1 MSAAAVALRVV
12 LLFMWMV
19 ALAGLAAERW
29 WVAELL
35 VSLRVQQMCVLVP
48 FVLVLCVARV
58 SGRWRLSA
66 VLLLCWHLWW
76 LRTAWLAEGPSG
88 DVVSSAVELTVCV
101 SNVQAD
107 NPDVES
113 VLGSLRDCDADVIAV
128 LELTRALRIRLSGEF
143 AEEYPYFLWEEREPG
158 HFGIGLLSRLPIRSS
173 AIVNYRLPSVPSIE
187 AELEL
192 PGGGVV
198 QLIAT
203 HPRPPMDAWQHR
215 MRNEHLDVL
224 ADRVS
229 ELRGSGGFPVIVMG
243 DLNVTPWSPT
253 FGRLQDRGGLWS
265 VTAGGGL
272 EPTWYQRPGFL
283 YGLVLD
289 HVLHTDGLRH
299 LRRRI
304 LPGNGSDHRS
314 VVVEFQLD

>member
-1 MSAAAVALRVV
+1 MTVVAGVLRVFLLALCVVAVA
-12 LLFMWMV
+12 
-19 ALAGLAAERW
+19 GLWAERW

-35 VSLRVQQMCVLVP
+35 VSLRVQQVCVLVP
-48 FVLVLCVARV
+48 VLLLSMVARM
-58 SGRWRLSA
+58 SRWWRLCA

-76 LRTAWLAEGPSG
+76 LRTAWRAEGPSA
-88 DVVSSAVELTVCV
+88 DLTLPAERLTVCV
-101 SNVQAD
+101 ANVQAD
-107 NPDVES
+107 NPDVAS
-113 VLGSLRDCDADVIAV
+113 VVGSLRACDADVIAV

-143 AEEYPYFLWEEREPG
+143 AESHPYFLWEEREPG

-215 MRNEHLDVL
+215 MRNEHLGVL
-224 ADRVS
+224 GDRVA
-229 ELRGSGGFPVIVMG
+229 ELRGAGGLPVIVVG

-253 FGRLQDRGGLWS
+253 YGRFQERGGLWS
-265 VTAGGGL
+265 ATAGGGL

-289 HVLHTDGLRH
+289 HVLHTDGVRCAG
-299 LRRRI
+299 RRI
-304 LPGNGSDHRS
+304 LSGNGSDHRP
-314 VVVEFQLD
+314 VLTEFQIE

>member
-1 MSAAAVALRVV
+1 MSAAAGVLRVV
-12 LLFMWMV
+12 LLSSWVV
-19 ALAGLAAERW
+19 AIAGLAAERW

-35 VSLRVQQMCVLVP
+35 VSLRVQQMCVLLPV
-48 FVLVLCVARV
+48 VLLLSVAGV
-58 SGRWRLSA
+58 SRWWRLCG

-76 LRTAWLAEGPSG
+76 LRSAMWAEGPRG
-88 DVVSSAVELTVCV
+88 ELVSSGAGLTVCV
-101 SNVQAD
+101 ANVQAD
-107 NPDVES
+107 NADVES
-113 VLGSLRDCDADVIAV
+113 VVSSLRASEADVIAV
-128 LELTRALRIRLSGEF
+128 LELTRAVRIRLAGEF
-143 AEEYPYFLWEEREPG
+143 AGEYPYILWEEREPG

-192 PGGGVV
+192 PGDRRV

-215 MRNEHLDVL
+215 MRNEHLGVL
-224 ADRVS
+224 AERVS
-229 ELRGSGGFPVIVMG
+229 ELRGSGGKPVIVLG

-253 FGRLQDRGGLWS
+253 FGRFQDRGGLWS
-265 VTAGGGL
+265 ATAGGGF

-289 HVLHTDGLRH
+289 HVLHTDGVSRV
-299 LRRRI
+299 RRRI
-304 LPGNGSDHRS
+304 LSGNGSDHRP
-314 VVVEFQLD
+314 VLVEFQLD